1 MIWGFTAI
9 ALLLLDLDA
18 YRWKSRVLLHFGDNN
33 KQDKLFAHSQAAFKE
48 RDLVLIH
55 ADSPELRK
63 SFKIKSGFALIL
75 IGKDGGEK
83 ARWLTPVDPQTILNL
98 IDTMP
103 MRQSEMRRQKK

>member
-1 MIWGFTAI
+1 MIWGSTII
-9 ALLLLDLDA
+9 AFLLLDLDA
-18 YRWKSRVLLHFGDNN
+18 YRWKSRVLLQFGEHT
-33 KQDKLFAHSQAAFKE
+33 KLSAQTQAAFKE

-83 ARWLTPVDPQTILNL
+83 ARWLTPIDPQIILNL
-98 IDTMP
+98 IDSMP
-103 MRQSEMRRQKK
+103 MRQSEMRRQNK